1 MLAYVLARVR
11 LRDRQCQASVC
22 PRQRDLYEAD
32 ISLTTVTLTGSI
44 LVPHL
49 TQAEL
54 DGTGDDAI
62 RRRQEGQRIY
72 DEARSRGEC
81 PKLNRIALTNNAFVL
96 RICRIPDHEEP
107 SRRAPRAHSK
117 QRIYQT
123 LLI

>member
-1 MLAYVLARVR
+1 MLAYVLAGVR

-22 PRQRDLYEAD
+22 PRQRDSYEAD
-32 ISLTTVTLTGSI
+32 ISPPTVTLTGSK

-54 DGTGDDAI
+54 DGTDDDAI
-62 RRRQEGQRIY
+62 RRRPEGQRIY
-72 DEARSRGEC
+72 DEARSRGEY
-81 PKLNRIALTNNAFVL
+81 PKLNKIALTNNAFVL

-117 QRIYQT
+117 QRT
-123 LLI
+123 K